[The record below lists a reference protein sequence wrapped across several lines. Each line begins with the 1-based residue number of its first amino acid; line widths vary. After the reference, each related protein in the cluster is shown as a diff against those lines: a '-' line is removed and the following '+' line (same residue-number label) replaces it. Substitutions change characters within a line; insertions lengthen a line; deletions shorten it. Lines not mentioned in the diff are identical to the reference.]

1 MKQNSGAPPTK
12 QQPQQQQPPSKD
24 PPKTSGKAND
34 QKQQQSQQL
43 QPNQQPKTAHVS
55 PPKKETVKASTNDI
69 DHIQKMKQTMMDFQ
83 NKYFETLKNKQD
95 SISQKLSLR
104 NAERVED
111 KILNAIRKGV
121 LQLENSKYNYVEGH
135 MMDKKVLIVEK
146 EKDQLQTKL
155 QNVDSELKTLK
166 SQKIN
171 NAYSAY
177 SQPTLKLYMQEEN
190 LTKQQLAQETVQK
203 IQNEA
208 KTRRDKTNKILSEK
222 ERKEKE
228 EEERKKQEDAIKTQ
242 QMKEQLHAKLRENIE
257 DLKAKQKQ
265 RLEKMDKMED
275 EYFQSLN
282 DKLQKM
288 NKERALI
295 ASVDIPKVQL
305 KPYKNEGQKRD
316 KKKKTRPQSA
326 SPVNKTQH
334 PPKKIEIEQ
343 PLYMRVL
350 DKYNKKIQK
359 QQDIVNQERKKKME
373 KNDAYNQEYEE
384 HMKEYL
390 KKLKM
395 KKLEYEEKRMK
406 ALEKLGLEA
415 GKFSQNVNA
424 SFDSKLWL
432 LQESRVNKS
441 LDDISV
447 IPKESL
453 INQAKEKKQKI
464 INYDKKVKETIK
476 IQKDKE
482 KEEELMVLRDKTI
495 HPERYIRMVKKNDK
509 EQGKEPEFE
518 IFQREEEARQQKERE
533 AKEKDLEKFKK
544 IQEKAKKD
552 LEQSII
558 LSKVKEEEK
567 KKKDEFD
574 YEYEES
580 LARQKG
586 KEYLKEF
593 KELHQK
599 ALELEKEER
608 EKQLKLLQE
617 QQKKRKLEL
626 PQITSTPKI
635 VKNQTLGTL
644 ERHDYLQEV
653 LQQAKKEREDKK
665 EKERKEKEEKIKEEE
680 RKKVEERRKR
690 EEGLEQSPR
699 KVINQEDLDDEQKEE
714 LKRKKLAQ
722 HNQKVDKIK
731 KKYIDEKTYGESSQT
746 ESSLKRKAD
755 QVSKL
760 EKQTKSMESIA
771 EATWTTK
778 PLKAVEQ
785 AQEVDALY
793 IKSIQQKLNLL
804 STAQKA

>member
-1 MKQNSGAPPTK
+1 MKQNPAAPPTK
-12 QQPQQQQPPSKD
+12 QQPQQQPPAKD
-24 PPKTSGKAND
+24 PPKTTGKPND
-34 QKQQQSQQL
+34 QKQQQPQQQ
-43 QPNQQPKTAHVS
+43 QPIQQPKTAQAS

-155 QNVDSELKTLK
+155 QNVDTELKTLK
-166 SQKIN
+166 GQKIN

-190 LTKQQLAQETVQK
+190 LTKQQQAQETVQK

-208 KTRRDKTNKILSEK
+208 KTRREKTNKILSEK
-222 ERKEKE
+222 EKKEKE

-242 QMKEQLHAKLRENIE
+242 QLKEQLHAKLRENIE

-275 EYFQSLN
+275 DYFKSLN
-282 DKLQKM
+282 DKLSKM

-295 ASVDIPKVQL
+295 ASVDIPKVKL
-305 KPYKNEGQKRD
+305 KPYKNEGQKKD
-316 KKKKTRPQSA
+316 KKKKIRPKSA
-326 SPVNKTQH
+326 SPNSKILH

-359 QQDIVNQERKKKME
+359 QQQIVNQERKMRME
-373 KNDAYNQEYEE
+373 KNEFYNQEYEE

-395 KKLEYEEKRMK
+395 KRREYEEKRMK

-415 GKFSQNVNA
+415 GKYSQNVNA

-447 IPKESL
+447 IPKETL
-453 INQAKEKKQKI
+453 INQAKEKKSKI

-482 KEEELMVLRDKTI
+482 KEEELLVLRDKTI

-509 EQGKEPEFE
+509 EQEKEPEFE
-518 IFQREEEARQQKERE
+518 IYQREEEARQQKEKE
-533 AKEKDLEKFKK
+533 AKEKEKERFIKL
-544 IQEKAKKD
+544 QEKTKKE

-558 LSKVKEEEK
+558 LSKQKEEDK
-567 KKKDEFD
+567 KKKEEFD
-574 YEYEES
+574 YEYEET
-580 LARQKG
+580 LAKQKG

-593 KELHQK
+593 RELHQK

-617 QQKKRKLEL
+617 QQKKKKLEL

-653 LQQAKKEREDKK
+653 LQQAKKEREERK
-665 EKERKEKEEKIKEEE
+665 EKERLEKEEKIKEEE
-680 RKKVEERRKR
+680 RKKEEERRKR
-690 EEGLEQSPR
+690 EEGLEQTPR
-699 KVINQEDLDDEQKEE
+699 KVVNLDNLDDEQKEE
-714 LKRKKLAQ
+714 LRRKKLAL

-731 KKYIDEKTYGESSQT
+731 KKFIDDKTNGESSQH
-746 ESSLKRKAD
+746 ESYLKRKAD
-755 QVSKL
+755 QVNKL
-760 EKQTKSMESIA
+760 DKQTKSMESIV
-771 EATWTTK
+771 EASWTTK
-778 PLKAVEQ
+778 PLKAVEK
-785 AQEVDALY
+785 ASEVDALY
-793 IKSIQQKLNLL
+793 IKSIQQKLSLL
-804 STAQKA
+804 SSGQKA